1 MIPFIDFHNN
11 PIRYYRANL
20 ISDHMGLFILLESPI
35 VIISEKNENMNIPFP
50 DRCLVITAFSVHAVH
65 KMYLRQHIIIC
76 L

>member
-11 PIRYYRANL
+11 PLRYYRANL

-50 DRCLVITAFSVHAVH
+50 DRYLVLTAFSVQFVH
-65 KMYLRQHIIIC
+65 KRYLVGYTTLC